1 MFLKSITQSASL
13 NSDCTG
19 VYYENDI
26 ESIHALEKRYQKFK
40 KESIEVALSNIQKI
54 IQREENDEI
63 YPLYGAG
70 NYCLSLVYQIFLSQ
84 ELQ

>member
-1 MFLKSITQSASL
+1 MHQK
-13 NSDCTG
+13 
-19 VYYENDI
+19 
-26 ESIHALEKRYQKFK
+26 KRYQNYK

-54 IQREENDEI
+54 IQREKNGEI

-70 NYCLSLVYQIFLSQ
+70 NYCLSPVYQKFLPQ